1 MSFRRVLIVADI
13 EGSSGCWNYAASAFL
28 CKEWALACEA
38 MTRDVQAVVQA
49 LFDAGAEEILIKDF
63 HRTGYNILAEGIHP
77 RARLESGYRTGPVP
91 AMGDP
96 DRAEAVFF
104 LGLHAASG
112 TRGFLPHTM
121 TSRLADVRVDG
132 RSLPEVALFAALL
145 APYGIRPVF
154 FSGCP
159 EACSQAAQEIPGV
172 TTFPI
177 DKRNGVEHF
186 DACTW
191 RRKLADRAVAALF
204 NEATRPL
211 TGTGPFDV
219 RVVFREGTSAARQA
233 ARRWG
238 LIQEGRAVWFRVADL
253 RELFMVLSK
262 ICYLVPAMLPVLPLA
277 LRLQNVKGRLGLA
290 WVRRQLRHSTGR
302 HDGNC

>member
-28 CKEWALACEA
+28 HKEWAPACEA

-49 LFDAGAEEILIKDF
+49 LFAAGAEDILIKDF

-77 RARLESGYRTGPVP
+77 RARLESGYRVSPVP

-96 DRAEAVFF
+96 GGAEAVFF

-121 TSRLADVRVDG
+121 TSRLDDVRVDG

-145 APYGIRPVF
+145 APCGIRPVF

-159 EACSQAAQEIPGV
+159 EACRQAAEEIPGI

-177 DKRNGVEHF
+177 DKRNGGGYF
-186 DACTW
+186 DARAW
-191 RRKLADRAVAALF
+191 RRGLAGKAVTALS

-211 TGTGPFDV
+211 AGTGPFDV
-219 RVVFREGTSAARQA
+219 RVVFREGVSAARQA

-238 LIQEGRAVWFRVADL
+238 LIQEGRAVRFTAADL
-253 RELFMVLSK
+253 RELFMVLSR
-262 ICYLVPAMLPVLPLA
+262 ICYLVPALLPVLPLA
-277 LRLQNVKGRLGLA
+277 LRLQNAKGRLGLV
-290 WVRRQLRHSTGR
+290 WVRRQLRHNPGR

>member
-13 EGSSGCWNYAASAFL
+13 EGSSGCRSYAASAFL
-28 CKEWALACEA
+28 RKEWAPACEA

-49 LFDAGAEEILIKDF
+49 LFAAGAEDIRIKDF

-91 AMGDP
+91 ALGDP
-96 DRAEAVFF
+96 GEAEAVFF

-121 TSRLADVRVDG
+121 TSRLADVRVNG

-159 EACSQAAQEIPGV
+159 AACRQAAAELPRI
-172 TTFPI
+172 TTFSI
-177 DKRNGVEHF
+177 DKHNGAAPF
-186 DACTW
+186 DACAW
-191 RRKLADRAVAALF
+191 RRGLAGKAVEALS

-211 TGTGPFDV
+211 EGTGPFDV
-219 RVVFREGTSAARQA
+219 RVVFREGERAACQA
-233 ARRWG
+233 AHRWG
-238 LIQEGRAVWFRVADL
+238 LLQEGRAVRFTVADL
-253 RELFMVLSK
+253 RELFMALSR
-262 ICYLVPAMLPVLPLA
+262 ICYLVPALLPLLPLA
-277 LRLQNVKGRLGLA
+277 LRLQNMKGRLGLA
-290 WVRRQLRHSTGR
+290 WVRRQLRHSPGR